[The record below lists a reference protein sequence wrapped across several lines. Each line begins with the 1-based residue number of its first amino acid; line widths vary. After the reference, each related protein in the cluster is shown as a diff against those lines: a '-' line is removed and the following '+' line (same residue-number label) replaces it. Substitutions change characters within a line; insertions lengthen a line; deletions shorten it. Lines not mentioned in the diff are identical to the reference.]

1 MDIFLA
7 IKNKAARKTNNWFIK
22 YYFCIW
28 MSGKGQFTFRLSTK
42 EKGMI

>member
-7 IKNKAARKTNNWFIK
+7 IKNKATGKTTNWFIK

>member
-22 YYFCIW
+22 HYFCIW